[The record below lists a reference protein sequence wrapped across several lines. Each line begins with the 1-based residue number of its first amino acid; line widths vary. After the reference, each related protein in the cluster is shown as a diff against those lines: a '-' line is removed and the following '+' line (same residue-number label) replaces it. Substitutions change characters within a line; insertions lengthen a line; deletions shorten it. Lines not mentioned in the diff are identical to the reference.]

1 MQRLSTLG
9 LAVLLSLAAPAAMA
23 NSTASASLSNLQ
35 LWVFDLTPLD
45 GITPTFTI
53 QGQLVDNAS
62 ASAWLETGEN
72 DFQYGGLN
80 LSASVSSALANA
92 GASLVGG
99 MNLSDFVMNSSA
111 SSSASAVTNST
122 DAYAYAGLGFN
133 VQFSS
138 DALLVITG
146 LGSVSASMS
155 SLGIPNTS
163 ASGHSYVQISSSL
176 EQGSIYSQGSVQA
189 YVYEWTQNS
198 SSSLSGSIS
207 ASLLNTSGADMS
219 VWIGA
224 YANSNVTAAPVPEPG
239 SYALMGAGLLGM
251 GAWLRRR
258 RR

>member
-1 MQRLSTLG
+1 MQRLSKLG
-9 LAVLLSLAAPAAMA
+9 LAALLSLAAPAAMA

-53 QGQLVDNAS
+53 QGQLTGYAS
-62 ASAWLETGEN
+62 ANSWLETGES

-92 GASLVGG
+92 GATLVGG

-111 SSSASAVTNST
+111 SSNASAVPNST
-122 DAYAYAGLGFN
+122 DAYASAGLGFN

-146 LGSVSASMS
+146 SGSASASMS

-163 ASGHSYVQISSSL
+163 ANGHSYVQISNSL
-176 EQGSIYSQGSVQA
+176 DQGSIYSQGSVQA
-189 YVYEWTQNS
+189 YVYEWAQNT

-219 VWIGA
+219 VWVGA
-224 YANSNVTAAPVPEPG
+224 YAYSYVNAAPVPEPG
-239 SYALMGAGLLGM
+239 SYAMLVAGLM
-251 GAWLRRR
+251 AIGAVARRR
-258 RR
+258 RA